1 MCFVRQI
8 CVGMCWGIWW
18 SKDCWLWIIYT
29 VRPANKIFAN
39 SFVNNLLKCKCARV
53 LCRWQ
58 IESYHSVCD
67 SAFSGSRVG
76 VQFMWR
82 GMDKTEL
89 LIVNKLKYIC
99 RYVGSKVLLI
109 TVIVML
115 WPSLVHSF
123 IRYILMS
130 NYIVRNCSIPT
141 IISIG
146 PWLPIPRNNNN
157 NINNRFFIVLQI
169 QQQTNW
175 CNLNL
180 IAQHSVLYYNPSH
193 GVTPCGW
200 LTEPPTQS
208 IMKKHE

>member
-1 MCFVRQI
+1 M
-8 CVGMCWGIWW
+8 
-18 SKDCWLWIIYT
+18 
-29 VRPANKIFAN
+29 
-39 SFVNNLLKCKCARV
+39 
-53 LCRWQ
+53 
-58 IESYHSVCD
+58 
-67 SAFSGSRVG
+67 
-76 VQFMWR
+76 
-82 GMDKTEL
+82 
-89 LIVNKLKYIC
+89 
-99 RYVGSKVLLI
+99 LLI

-146 PWLPIPRNNNN
+146 PWLPIPRNNNS
-157 NINNRFFIVLQI
+157 NINNRFSIVLEI

-208 IMKKHE
+208 IMKKTRINWPKNRMLIRFIGTKLAINYKYFCVALSSSSQNFRWLLCLLFLLWTFC